1 MTNNQLKSY
10 ADRIARLTEEK
21 KGITEDIKDIEAE
34 AKSNGYDLKVLRE
47 AIKFSMLTAEKQQE
61 KLDQMELFDT
71 YWSAIK

>member
-21 KGITEDIKDIEAE
+21 RGITEDIKDIEAE